1 MRYCDG
7 INDVHT
13 TKTLF
18 HNSEVEVAYCV
29 KCKLRVYLRKGFDG
43 RDDPRYGTF
52 FKADTLQPSSN
63 LYYKVHP
70 HKLEGGVEVARLSL
84 TQ

>member
-1 MRYCDG
+1 MRHCDG
-7 INDVHT
+7 ISDVHE

-18 HNSEVEVAYCV
+18 HNHEVEVAYCK

-43 RDDPRYGTF
+43 RDDPRYGEF
-52 FKADTLQPSSN
+52 FKADMLQPSSN

-70 HKLEGGVEVARLSL
+70 QKLSTGVSSSAISWS
-84 TQ
+84 

>member
-1 MRYCDG
+1 MTCEWPQ
-7 INDVHT
+7 DVHD

-18 HNSEVEVAYCV
+18 HNHEVEVAYCK

-43 RDDPRYGTF
+43 RDDPRYGEF
-52 FKADTLQPSSN
+52 FKADMLQPSSN

-70 HKLEGGVEVARLSL
+70 NKLEGGVVVARLPL
-84 TQ
+84 EQ